1 MLNNLLA
8 SLAFTYDIRISPKYI
23 MDFTMDDDEKKKQ
36 ENISW
41 QEYME
46 QYNYQYTDF
55 FVDEED
61 GETPYYQND
70 IVFANPICETCSVE
84 TLTLLDSVEQKSFL
98 SKCPKCR
105 ITYKTKINGE

>member
-23 MDFTMDDDEKKKQ
+23 MESTMDDDEKKKQ

-46 QYNYQYTDF
+46 EYNYQYSDF
-55 FVDEED
+55 FVDED
-61 GETPYYQND
+61 IGETPYYENSA
-70 IVFANPICETCSVE
+70 VFANPFCKKCCIE
-84 TLTLLDSVEQKSFL
+84 TLTLIESAEQQSFL

-105 ITYKTKINGE
+105 TTYKTKQNGE

>member
-8 SLAFTYDIRISPKYI
+8 SLAFTYDIRILPKYI
-23 MDFTMDDDEKKKQ
+23 MESTMDDDEKKKQ

-46 QYNYQYTDF
+46 EYSYEYSDF
-55 FVDEED
+55 FTDEED
-61 GETPYYQND
+61 SEHPHYENSK
-70 IVFANPICETCSVE
+70 VFANPFCNKCSVE
-84 TLTLLDSVEQKSFL
+84 TLTLIHSTEQETFL

-105 ITYKTKINGE
+105 TAYKTKINGA